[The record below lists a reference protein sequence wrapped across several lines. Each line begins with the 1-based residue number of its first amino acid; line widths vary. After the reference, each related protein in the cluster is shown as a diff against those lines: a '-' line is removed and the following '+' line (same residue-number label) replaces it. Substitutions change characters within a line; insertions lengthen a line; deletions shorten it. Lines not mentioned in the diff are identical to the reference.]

1 MGVYKVI
8 RSRGFTFIEMLVVLA
23 IIAVL
28 SMLALPSNGGRAV
41 QLMIVETLELVEP
54 YKQKISVS
62 HALNGRFP
70 ADNKTVGMPEA
81 DKILGNYLAAAEV
94 DDGAVHLRLGQ
105 KMPAAL
111 HGQLLSLRPVY
122 VKDSLASPVSWVCGF
137 DSVPE
142 GMLAAGLNRTNV
154 ELKNLP
160 LRCR

>member
-1 MGVYKVI
+1 MI
-8 RSRGFTFIEMLVVLA
+8 NRRGFTLIEMLVVLA
-23 IIAVL
+23 IIAIL
-28 SMLALPSNGGRAV
+28 SMLALPSSGGRAV

-54 YKQKISVS
+54 YKQKISTS
-62 HALNGRFP
+62 YALNGRFP
-70 ADNKTVGMPEA
+70 EDNKSVGMPEA

-94 DDGAVHLRLGQ
+94 EGGAVHLRLGQ
-105 KMPAAL
+105 KMPSAL

-142 GMLAAGLNRTNV
+142 GMLVTGVNRTSV